1 MKKLSLLLFCIV
13 AFSLCISAQGKLT
26 LPDAISI
33 ALKNSYNIQLAKD
46 NVEIAT
52 INNNIGVAGGLPI
65 VNAQVIDNE
74 QVTSINQKFPD
85 PSRNVQRDGVSA
97 NNLTANVTASILL
110 YNGFRVKAAKSRLE
124 ELSRLNQGLLNA
136 QIQNT
141 LAAVNTSYYN
151 VVRHQYFLKSINQS
165 IEVSK
170 NRLFILNSRKEVG
183 LANNA
188 DIFQAQLD
196 LNTLVQQAEAQTLVI
211 NQSKTDLLNLIFVNP
226 DSSIVIS
233 DTIIIDRTINIGE
246 IKSAAQKN
254 PQLIAAEQQININQ
268 YLEKEVAALRSPT
281 LRATTGFNLNNTT
294 SAAGFILQNQSYGPQ
309 VGLNLAIPIYNG
321 SINKR
326 QQQVTEVN
334 TRIAKTQRDNL
345 LLNIETGV
353 VRTYQTYT
361 STLDQ
366 LKTSKENYE
375 LSIKLLDLVMQRFQ
389 LGQATIIDVRVAQ
402 QSFET
407 ESFRLANL
415 AFTAKVA
422 EIELKRLANLL
433 QP

>member
-1 MKKLSLLLFCIV
+1 MRKFSLLLFI
-13 AFSLCISAQGKLT
+13 AFPVSLNVNAQGKLT

-46 NVEIAT
+46 NVEIAS

-65 VNAQVIDNE
+65 VNAQLIDN
-74 QVTSINQKFPD
+74 QQITSITQKFPD
-85 PSRNVQRDGVSA
+85 PTRNLQRDGVSA
-97 NNLTANVTASILL
+97 NNMTANVTASILL

-124 ELSRLNQGLLNA
+124 ELARLNQGLLNA

-188 DIFQAQLD
+188 DIYQAQLD
-196 LNTLVQQAEAQTLVI
+196 LNTSIQLAEAQTLVI
-211 NQSKTDLLNLIFVNP
+211 NQSKTDLLNTIFVNP

-233 DTIIIDRTINIGE
+233 DTIIIDRTVNIAE
-246 IKSAAQKN
+246 IKSLSQKN
-254 PQLIAAEQQININQ
+254 PQLIASEQQIIINQ
-268 YLEKEVAALRSPT
+268 YLEREVAALRFPT
-281 LRATTGFNLNNTT
+281 LRATTGYNLSNTT
-294 SAAGFILQNQSYGPQ
+294 SAAGFILQNQSFGPQ

-326 QQQVTEVN
+326 QHQVAEVN

-375 LSIKLLDLVMQRFQ
+375 LSIKLLDLVMQKFQ

-402 QSFET
+402 QSFEI

>member
-110 YNGFRVKAAKSRLE
+110 YNGFRVKAAKNRLE

-165 IEVSK
+165 IEVSR

-233 DTIIIDRTINIGE
+233 DTIIIDRKINIGE

-268 YLEKEVAALRSPT
+268 YLEREVAALRSPT

-326 QQQVTEVN
+326 QQQVAEVN